1 MAKHEGFVD
10 VLEGIVYGDE
20 GKGDIVDEKLAH
32 GEYDVSARKNGANNA
47 GHNVVTEGGD
57 KLILNAVPSG
67 VKYRDIIC
75 YIGSGCVVDPVH
87 LIEKEIPDIEKAGL
101 SLDGR
106 FKISAAATAITPIHR
121 ILDGENGKDIG
132 TTGKGVGPAYVS
144 RALRANGK
152 ILENLR
158 FAEILA
164 NHNLAHKT
172 LREQYDRLLKHQLI
186 PPVADIDAKIAR
198 FMVAVQ
204 MLNHRGYLEKD
215 SNWLTKE
222 VKSGKNVLMEGA
234 QAYGLD
240 AVLGAAPFVTS
251 SSCVE
256 GGAFVGGDVP
266 VRYHRK
272 TIGVAS
278 LIPTRVGNGPFVGE
292 FGGET
297 SELYCAEKDE
307 KGNTKHNK
315 VFEAREYVMGQ
326 LLKSDDPFMFGIGLR
341 MATENYG
348 ATTGRPRRVGRI
360 DLKLLSAA
368 ALRSGLDELVL
379 TKMDCLR
386 YFESMGYVPVITGYE
401 LDGARL
407 GHMPITADELYR
419 VKTVEEKF
427 ALPEEIRG
435 VQRFEDLPPNA
446 KALVDRIQRETGT
459 RVSTI
464 GIGPGK
470 QHKVRLAA

>member
-1 MAKHEGFVD
+1 MGKHEGFVD

-20 GKGDIVDEKLAH
+20 GKGDIVDEQLAQ
-32 GEYDVSARKNGANNA
+32 GEYNVSARKNGANNA
-47 GHNVVTEGGD
+47 GHNVVLEQEE
-57 KLILNAVPSG
+57 KLILNAIPSG
-67 VKYRDIIC
+67 VKYPDILC
-75 YIGSGCVVDPVH
+75 YIGSGCVVDPIH
-87 LIEKEIPDIEKAGL
+87 LVDKEIPSIEKSGL

-106 FKISAAATAITPIHR
+106 FKISIAATAITPIHR
-121 ILDGENGKDIG
+121 ILDGENGKEIG

-144 RALRANGK
+144 RAVRANGR

-164 NHNLAHKT
+164 NHSAAIDILKA
-172 LREQYDRLLKHQLI
+172 QYDRLLKHKLI
-186 PPVADIDAKIAR
+186 GEVSDIDHRIAR
-198 FMVAVQ
+198 FLVAVQ
-204 MLNHRGYLEKD
+204 MLNHRGYIEKD
-215 SNWLTKE
+215 GNWLTKE

-240 AVLGAAPFVTS
+240 AVIGAAPFVTA

-256 GGAFVGGDVP
+256 GSAFVGGDISA
-266 VRYHRK
+266 RYHRK

-292 FGGET
+292 FGGEV
-297 SELYCAEKDE
+297 SEIYCAEKDE
-307 KGNTKHNK
+307 KGEAKYNRA
-315 VFEAREYVMGQ
+315 FEAKAHVMTE
-326 LLKSDDPFMFGIGLR
+326 LLKSSDPFLFGIGLR

-348 ATTGRPRRVGRI
+348 ATTGRPRRVGKI
-360 DLKLLSAA
+360 DLKLLAAA

-386 YFESMGYVPVITGYE
+386 YFESRGNVPVITGYQ
-401 LDGARL
+401 LDGKPL
-407 GHMPITADELYR
+407 DHMPITSGELYR

-427 ALPEEIRG
+427 ALPEDIRG
-435 VQRFEDLPPNA
+435 VTSFEELPANA
-446 KALVDRIQRETGT
+446 RALVDRIQRETGT
-459 RVSTI
+459 RVSII

-470 QHKVRLAA
+470 QNKVRLAA

>member
-1 MAKHEGFVD
+1 MAKQEGFVD

-32 GEYDVSARKNGANNA
+32 GEYDISARKNGANNA
-47 GHNVVTEGGD
+47 GHNVVTETGE
-57 KLILNAVPSG
+57 KLILNAIPSG
-67 VKYRDIIC
+67 VKYRNIIC
-75 YIGSGCVVDPVH
+75 YIGSGCVVDPTH
-87 LIEKEIPDIEKAGL
+87 LIEKEIPDIERVGL
-101 SLDGR
+101 SLDER
-106 FKISAAATAITPIHR
+106 FKISLAATAITPIHR

-164 NHNLAHKT
+164 NHSATRET
-172 LREQYDRLLKHQLI
+172 LLTQYDRLLKHKLI
-186 PPVADIDAKIAR
+186 GEVPDIDHRIAR
-198 FMVAVQ
+198 FLVAVQ

-215 SNWLTKE
+215 TNWLTNE
-222 VKSGKNVLMEGA
+222 VKGGKNVLMEGA
-234 QAYGLD
+234 QAFGLD

-256 GGAFVGGDVP
+256 GSAFVGGDVP
-266 VRYHRK
+266 ARYHRK

-278 LIPTRVGNGPFVGE
+278 LVPTRVGNGPFVGE
-292 FGGET
+292 FGGER
-297 SELYCAEKDE
+297 SEIYCAEKDE
-307 KGNTKHNK
+307 KGETKHNK
-315 VFEAREYVMGQ
+315 TFEARKYVMSQ
-326 LLKSDDPFMFGIGLR
+326 MLQSDDPFIFGIGLR

-368 ALRSGLDELVL
+368 ALRSGLNELVL

-401 LDGARL
+401 LDGKSL
-407 GHMPITADELYR
+407 NHMPITADELYL

-427 ALPEEIRG
+427 DLPEDIRG
-435 VQRFEDLPPNA
+435 VARFEDLPKNA

-459 RVSTI
+459 KVSII

-470 QHKVRLAA
+470 QHKVRLVA